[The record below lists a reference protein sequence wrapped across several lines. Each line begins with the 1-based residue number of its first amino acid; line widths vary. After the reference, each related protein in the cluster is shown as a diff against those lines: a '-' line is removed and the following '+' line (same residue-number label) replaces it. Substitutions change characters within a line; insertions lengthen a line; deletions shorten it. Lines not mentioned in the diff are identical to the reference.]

1 MLAFLGKAV
10 MYPFFSFLSHTQD
23 DCISCTGGSYCEGYA
38 NSEPTAE
45 CMAGWYCSAS
55 AERSN
60 DTANGGECQPGTYCP
75 QGSMGE

>member
-1 MLAFLGKAV
+1 MLALRGKAV
-10 MYPFFSFLSHTQD
+10 MYPFFSFFTQD